1 MVNIRYINLVYD
13 DVKDI
18 FFVVSSYVEK
28 EYKEDAH
35 KSFSSLKPILPIQTK
50 LTQGLGLD
58 NSRCSY
64 TTVWTTLA
72 NFSLYCARHDGFFYK
87 KNAFFMSLQKIT
99 AN

>member
-50 LTQGLGLD
+50 LTQGLGL
-58 NSRCSY
+58 NISRCSY
-64 TTVWTTLA
+64 TGSSED
-72 NFSLYCARHDGFFYK
+72 FRSL
-87 KNAFFMSLQKIT
+87 
-99 AN
+99 